1 MRDMLIYL
9 LAAAFIQNLVLTT
22 GFGSSMMMR
31 IVRRPA
37 DILPFGGL
45 LTFFTLLTV
54 IIAYPLDMAIGTSF
68 LAKLFRPL
76 MMVIIVSLL
85 YIAAYCLTKK
95 SVRLSRRIGH
105 LLPLAAFNNVVIGV
119 ALILNHQFSA
129 TFWGAVGL
137 GLGSSMGFVLLVLI
151 LSVGNRRAD
160 HPDMPDAFRGLP
172 ASLLYM
178 GVLAL
183 ALMGFSGSVS
193 FV

>member
-1 MRDMLIYL
+1 MSDMLIYL

-54 IIAYPLDMAIGTSF
+54 AIAYPLDLAIGTSY
-68 LAKLFRPL
+68 LSKLFRPL
-76 MMVIIVSLL
+76 MMVVIVSLL
-85 YIAAYCLTKK
+85 YLFAYGLVKK

-119 ALILNHQFSA
+119 ALIINHQFFA

-137 GLGSSMGFVLLVLI
+137 GIGASVGFVLLVLV
-151 LSVGNRRAD
+151 LAEGNRRAD

-178 GVLAL
+178 GILAL

>member
-1 MRDMLIYL
+1 MSDMLVYL

-54 IIAYPLDMAIGTSF
+54 IIAYPLDLAVGTSY
-68 LAKLFRPL
+68 LSKLFRPL
-76 MMVIIVSLL
+76 MMVVIVSLL
-85 YIAAYCLTKK
+85 YLLAYGLVKK

-119 ALILNHQFSA
+119 ALIINHQFSA
-129 TFWGAVGL
+129 TFLGAVGL
-137 GLGSSMGFVLLVLI
+137 GIGASAGFVLLVLV
-151 LSVGNRRAD
+151 LAEGNRRAD

-178 GVLAL
+178 GMLAL

>member
-1 MRDMLIYL
+1 MSDMLIYL

-54 IIAYPLDMAIGTSF
+54 AIAYPLDLAIGTSY
-68 LAKLFRPL
+68 LSKLFRPL
-76 MMVIIVSLL
+76 MMVVIVSLL
-85 YIAAYCLTKK
+85 YLLAYGLVKK

-119 ALILNHQFSA
+119 ALIINHQFFA

-137 GLGSSMGFVLLVLI
+137 GIGASVGFVLLVLV
-151 LSVGNRRAD
+151 LAEGNRRAD

-178 GVLAL
+178 GILAL

>member
-1 MRDMLIYL
+1 MSDMLIYL

-54 IIAYPLDMAIGTSF
+54 VIAFPLDLAIGTSY
-68 LAKLFRPL
+68 LSKLFRPL
-76 MMVIIVSLL
+76 MMVVIVSLL
-85 YIAAYCLTKK
+85 YLLAYGLVKK

-119 ALILNHQFSA
+119 ALIINHQFSA

-137 GLGSSMGFVLLVLI
+137 GIGASVGFVLLVLV
-151 LSVGNRRAD
+151 LAEGNRRAD

-178 GVLAL
+178 GILAL

>member
-1 MRDMLIYL
+1 MSDMLIYL

-54 IIAYPLDMAIGTSF
+54 AIAYPLDLAIGTSY
-68 LAKLFRPL
+68 LSKLFRPL
-76 MMVIIVSLL
+76 MMVVIVSLL
-85 YIAAYCLTKK
+85 YLLAYGLVKK

-119 ALILNHQFSA
+119 ALIINHQFFA

-137 GLGSSMGFVLLVLI
+137 GIGASVGCVLLVLV
-151 LSVGNRRAD
+151 LAEGNRRAD

-178 GVLAL
+178 GILAL

>member
-1 MRDMLIYL
+1 MSDMLIYL

-54 IIAYPLDMAIGTSF
+54 AIAYPLDLAIGTSY
-68 LAKLFRPL
+68 LSKLFRPL
-76 MMVIIVSLL
+76 MMVVIVSLL
-85 YIAAYCLTKK
+85 YLFAYGLVKK
-95 SVRLSRRIGH
+95 SVRLSQRIGH

-119 ALILNHQFSA
+119 ALIINHQFFA

-137 GLGSSMGFVLLVLI
+137 GIGASVGFVLLVLV
-151 LSVGNRRAD
+151 LAEGNRRAD

-178 GVLAL
+178 GILAL